1 MIKINDKINEVISPF
16 IIIAICYICSIF
28 SIRLIDILFM
38 GGVSEISSFSGLI
51 YGNLTGA
58 CFIVFCVF
66 IIYLIVY
73 KFSNKSAPFTA
84 ALLLNIMT
92 ITEAGLMF
100 YHKSTGIL
108 MGNELINRPLW
119 ETLFTIKTVLNIW
132 IVIGAL
138 ALIAFLIFISLRL
151 SKKRLNPITIYV
163 TLLLIA
169 ASAPLFF
176 LTKPIQDKYIVN
188 KISYC
193 IHSCFLD
200 NENNNFNTNKIEYDE
215 DQIENYKQIY
225 PERKVYDYKYP
236 LERKDNTE
244 NVLGPFF
251 EKSNKKPN
259 IVVIIVESLDY
270 NLFGQNEYGYT
281 FTPFLDSLS
290 KHSLLWTNCLST
302 TPRSFGAVPAITG
315 SVPHGFM
322 GFQFGDMPE
331 YNSLFSVLKNNNYA
345 TNAFYA
351 GEFSFDKVYDYLVT
365 QKIDYLSPFYQ
376 EFTKKESKKFDH
388 TYWGWHDK
396 VMFDKSMEVIEQRD
410 KTKSN
415 LDLFITISQH
425 DNKLKLNNKE
435 ETDSYYNKAEEIIS
449 TLPEEEQIKKNEII
463 GFLAATLYSD
473 KSIEHFFKRYNDFYD
488 DENTIFIITGD
499 HSLNLNPYNP
509 LDSFHVPLIIW
520 SPMLKKAQH
529 FKSAVSH
536 NDIVPT
542 INALLRDN
550 FNMKTPNKIHWMGG
564 ELDTISEFHCDLKT
578 TFLRYTRKVFDC
590 IYGNYY
596 YLDMDN
602 LPRVYL
608 VKDNLELEKIND
620 KELVE
625 KVGKD
630 FETIVYI
637 DNYAY
642 LNDRVTKDPLYP
654 QSKFNVIKEFVVDSA
669 YCASLSV
676 KPSVKKPVNT
686 NILSTEFKNKCK
698 EVKVVVTADVIYTG
712 EVTQSRFISLCMDY
726 ACNKNSVISHSEYI
740 SKLLT
745 VKDYKPNEWVKME
758 FIKTISVKDL
768 KESNLDIYLKPTHTD
783 GYWNPDHTITLKNIN
798 VSILGSN

>member
-51 YGNLTGA
+51 YGNLIGA
-58 CFIVFCVF
+58 CSIAFCVF
-66 IIYLIVY
+66 IIYLIIY
-73 KFSNKSAPFTA
+73 KLSRKSAPFTA

-138 ALIAFLIFISLRL
+138 ALITFLIFISLRL
-151 SKKRLNPITIYV
+151 SKKRLKPITTYV
-163 TLLLIA
+163 SLLLIA
-169 ASAPLFF
+169 ASSPLFF
-176 LTKPIQDKYIVN
+176 LTKPVQDKYVVN
-188 KISYC
+188 KLSYC

-200 NENNNFNTNKIEYDE
+200 DENNNFNTNKIEYDE
-215 DQIENYKQIY
+215 NQIENYKHIY

-236 LERKDNTE
+236 LERKDDIE

-259 IVVIIVESLDY
+259 IVVIVVESLDY

-322 GFQFGDMPE
+322 GFQFGDIPE

-365 QKIDYLSPFYQ
+365 QKADYLSPFYQ

-415 LDLFITISQH
+415 FDLFVTISQH
-425 DNKLKLNNKE
+425 DNNLKLNSKE
-435 ETDSYYNKAEEIIS
+435 ETDLYYNNVREIIS
-449 TLPEEEQIKKNEII
+449 TLPEEEQNKKNEII
-463 GFLAATLYSD
+463 GHLAATLYGD
-473 KSIEHFFKRYNDFYD
+473 KSIEHFFKRYNEFYND
-488 DENTIFIITGD
+488 GNTIFIITGD

-520 SPMLKKAQH
+520 SPMLKKSQH
-529 FKSAVSH
+529 FKSVVSH

-542 INALLRDN
+542 LNALLRDN
-550 FNMKTPNKIHWMGG
+550 YNIKTPSKIHWMGG

-578 TFLRYTRKVFDC
+578 TFLRYNRKVFDC

-602 LPRVYL
+602 LPRVSL
-608 VKDNLELEKIND
+608 VKDDLELEGIND
-620 KELVE
+620 KELV
-625 KVGKD
+625 KKIGKD
-630 FETIVYI
+630 FETMVYI

-654 QSKFNVIKEFVVDSA
+654 QSKFNVIKEFVIDSA
-669 YCASLSV
+669 YCASHFE

-686 NILSTEFKNKCK
+686 NILSTELNNKCK
-698 EVKVVVTADVIYTG
+698 EIKIVVTADVKYTG
-712 EVTQSRFISLCMDY
+712 EVTQSKFISLCLNY
-726 ACNKNSVISHSEYI
+726 VHNKKTVVSHSDYI

-745 VKDYKPNEWVKME
+745 VKDYKPNQWMKME
-758 FIKTISVKDL
+758 FIKTISVKDY
-768 KESNLDIYLKPTHTD
+768 EECELDIYLKPTHTD
-783 GYWNPDHTITLKNIN
+783 SYWNPEHTITLKNIN
-798 VSILGSN
+798 VSILGS

>member
-1 MIKINDKINEVISPF
+1 MNDKINECLRPF
-16 IIIAICYICSIF
+16 IIMAICYICSIF
-28 SIRLIDILFM
+28 SIRLIDILFI
-38 GGVSEISSFSGLI
+38 GGFSEISSFAGLI
-51 YGNLTGA
+51 YGNLTSA
-58 CFIVFCVF
+58 CFVSLCIFVL
-66 IIYLIVY
+66 YLIIFT
-73 KFSNKSAPFTA
+73 FSKKSALFTA
-84 ALLLNIMT
+84 ALIFSIMF
-92 ITEAGLMF
+92 ILESGLMI

-119 ETLFTIKTVLNIW
+119 ETLFTIKSVLNIW
-132 IVIGAL
+132 IILGTIALVIL
-138 ALIAFLIFISLRL
+138 FISISLKL
-151 SKKRLNPITIYV
+151 SKKKLSTISIFV
-163 TLLLIA
+163 TLLLMV

-176 LTKPIQDKYIVN
+176 IIKPNQDKYVVN

-193 IHSCFLD
+193 IHSCFID
-200 NENNNFNTNKIEYDE
+200 DENTNFNTNKIEYDE
-215 DQIENYKQIY
+215 NQIERYKQIY
-225 PERKVYDYKYP
+225 PDRKVYDYKYP
-236 LERKDNTE
+236 LERKDDIK

-259 IVVIIVESLDY
+259 IVIIIVESLDY
-270 NLFGQNEYGYT
+270 NLFGQNKYGYT

-322 GFQFGDMPE
+322 GFQFGDIPE
-331 YNSLFSVLKNNNYA
+331 YNSLFSVLKNNNYS

-365 QKIDYLSPFYQ
+365 QKADYLSPFYQ
-376 EFTKKESKKFDH
+376 EFTKKESKKFDY

-396 VMFDKSMEVIEQRD
+396 VMFDKSMDIIEQRD

-415 LDLFITISQH
+415 FDLFITISQH

-435 ETDSYYNKAEEIIS
+435 ETDLYYNKVREIIS
-449 TLPEEEQIKKNEII
+449 TLPEEEQAKKNEII
-463 GFLAATLYSD
+463 GYLAATLYGD
-473 KSIEHFFKRYNDFYD
+473 KSIEHFIKRYNEFYD
-488 DENTIFIITGD
+488 DGNTIFIITGD

-520 SPMLKKAQH
+520 SPMLKKSQH
-529 FKSAVSH
+529 FKSVVSH

-542 INALLRDN
+542 LNALLRDN
-550 FNMKTPNKIHWMGG
+550 YNMRTPNKIHWMGG

-578 TFLRYTRKVFDC
+578 AFLRYNRKVFDC

-602 LPRVYL
+602 LPRVSL
-608 VKDNLELEKIND
+608 VKDDLELERIND

-625 KVGKD
+625 KIGKD
-630 FETIVYI
+630 FETMVYI

-654 QSKFNVIKEFVVDSA
+654 QSKFNVIKEFVIDSA
-669 YCASLSV
+669 YCASHSE

-686 NILSTEFKNKCK
+686 NILSTELNNKCK
-698 EVKVVVTADVIYTG
+698 EIKIVVTADVKYTG
-712 EVTQSRFISLCMDY
+712 EVTQSKFISLCLNY
-726 ACNKNSVISHSEYI
+726 VHNKKTVVSHSDYI

-745 VKDYKPNEWVKME
+745 VKDYKPNQWMKME
-758 FIKTISVKDL
+758 FIKTIYVIDSIENK
-768 KESNLDIYLKPTHTD
+768 LDIYLKPTHTD
-783 GYWNPDHTITLKNIN
+783 SYWNPEHTITLKNIN
-798 VSILGSN
+798 VSILGS

>member
-1 MIKINDKINEVISPF
+1 
-16 IIIAICYICSIF
+16 
-28 SIRLIDILFM
+28 
-38 GGVSEISSFSGLI
+38 
-51 YGNLTGA
+51 
-58 CFIVFCVF
+58 
-66 IIYLIVY
+66 
-73 KFSNKSAPFTA
+73 
-84 ALLLNIMT
+84 
-92 ITEAGLMF
+92 MF

-119 ETLFTIKTVLNIW
+119 ETLFTIKTVLNFW
-132 IVIGAL
+132 IVMGAI

-169 ASAPLFF
+169 ASASLFF

-215 DQIENYKQIY
+215 NQIESYKQIY
-225 PERKVYDYKYP
+225 PDRKVYDYKYP
-236 LERKDNTE
+236 LERKDNIE

-331 YNSLFSVLKNNNYA
+331 YNSIFSVLKNNNYA

-415 LDLFITISQH
+415 FDLFITISQH
-425 DNKLKLNNKE
+425 DNKLKLNSKE

-473 KSIEHFFKRYNDFYD
+473 KSIEHFFKRYNEFYD

-520 SPMLKKAQH
+520 SPMLKKSQH

-542 INALLRDN
+542 LNALLRDN

-686 NILSTEFKNKCK
+686 NILSAEFKNKFK

-712 EVTQSRFISLCMDY
+712 EVTQDRFISLCMDY

-745 VKDYKPNEWVKME
+745 VKDYKPNEWMKME
-758 FIKTISVKDL
+758 FIKTISVK
-768 KESNLDIYLKPTHTD
+768 NLEENKLNIYLKPTHTD
-783 GYWNPDHTITLKNIN
+783 GYWNPEHTITLKNIN